1 MIYPGRHRL
10 RGDLRSTSIGHKLQK
25 SRWGEDDGRFFSV
38 AQSTKRMGLL
48 QLNKRKNFLSLRVV
62 RHRRVGAFSLED
74 LTNIS
79 ILKNGMAPLGPSG
92 SPGMEGPQSLS
103 CQELDDG

>member
-74 LTNIS
+74 LT
-79 ILKNGMAPLGPSG
+79 KYQYFKKWNGSAG
-92 SPGMEGPQSLS
+92 SFRKPR
-103 CQELDDG
+103 DGRSSVSFLP